1 MTFLK
6 MKLTIYGAARQV
18 TGSMHLLEVGQFKIL
33 IDCGLDY
40 EKDRNIQENENFP
53 FKPEEIDVVILTHAH
68 IDHSGNL
75 PTLVRL
81 GFEGQILCTPPTA
94 DLTELL
100 LLDSVSIFMRK
111 VEKGR
116 KHRKGKFN
124 TGAHPLYLQKHV
136 MDTVD
141 RFVTIGFDRPFRING
156 SVELTFISV
165 GHLLGAA
172 AAVFRITDEDGSE
185 KSIAFTGDIGRKNY
199 PVLDDPQPLPPVDY
213 LVTESTYGGRLHTK
227 DKTVEQALIETIE
240 KACIKEQGRLI
251 IPAFSIGRTQS
262 LVYALNKIFSSGLLP
277 PVKVF
282 VDSPLATRSTE
293 VFRKYHYLVN
303 EEAQEFYQ
311 KRGDEFEFEN
321 LVYIES
327 LKDSRQVSN
336 YYEPCII
343 ISSAGML
350 EGGRIQDHLFYNIQN
365 YYCTILFIGYCAK
378 GTLGHRLLRGDSIV
392 HIKDR
397 DLAVYATIK
406 QTDVLSAHGDH
417 DDLMNTVKQQDKAK
431 LKNVFLVHGE
441 VSSMQALADAL
452 KEEEYPVTIPEKGV
466 SYLL

>member
-1 MTFLK
+1 

-18 TGSMHLLEVGQFKIL
+18 TGSMHLLEVGQYKIL

-40 EKDRNIQENENFP
+40 EKDRSVQANEDFP
-53 FKPEEIDVVILTHAH
+53 FNPGEIDVVVLTHAH

-81 GFEGQILCTPPTA
+81 GFNGQILCTPPTA

-100 LLDSVSIFMRK
+100 LLDSVNIFMHKAGKSRK
-111 VEKGR
+111 YG
-116 KHRKGKFN
+116 KGKFN
-124 TGAHPLYLQKHV
+124 TAVQPLYLQKHV
-136 MDTVD
+136 MDAME
-141 RFVTIGFDRPFRING
+141 RFVTIGFSRPFRVNG
-156 SVELTFISV
+156 DIELTFIPV

-172 AAVFRITDEDGSE
+172 AAVFKINDQGVE

-213 LVTESTYGGRLHTK
+213 LVSESTYGGRHHTK
-227 DKTVEQALIETIE
+227 DKTVEQALVETIE

-262 LVYALNKIFSSGLLP
+262 LVFALNKIFSSGLLP

-282 VDSPLATRSTE
+282 VDSPMASMATGI
-293 VFRKYHYLVN
+293 FRKYHSLVN
-303 EEAQEFYQ
+303 EEAQEFYKMQ
-311 KRGDEFEFEN
+311 GDEFEFDN
-321 LVYIES
+321 LTYVET

-397 DLAVYATIK
+397 ELAVYATIK

-417 DDLMNTVKQQDKAK
+417 DDLVNVVKQQDKAK

-441 VSSMQALADAL
+441 MESMQAFADAL
-452 KEEEYPVTIPEKGV
+452 VQDEYHVTIPEKGV
-466 SYLL
+466 SYEI

>member
-1 MTFLK
+1 
-6 MKLTIYGAARQV
+6 MKLTIHGAARQV
-18 TGSMHLLEVGQFKIL
+18 TGSMHLLEVDQYKIL
-33 IDCGLDY
+33 VDCGLDY
-40 EKDRNIQENENFP
+40 EKDRSIQSNEDFP
-53 FKPEEIDVVILTHAH
+53 FRPEEIDVVILTHAH

-75 PTLVRL
+75 PTLIRL
-81 GFEGQILCTPPTA
+81 GFNGQILCTPPTA

-100 LLDSVSIFMRK
+100 LLDSVSIFMNK
-111 VEKGR
+111 ANKGNR
-116 KHRKGKFN
+116 RRGKGKFN
-124 TGAHPLYLQKHV
+124 SGGGIQPLYLQKHV

-141 RFVTIGFDRPFRING
+141 RFVTIGFNRPFRING
-156 SVELTFISV
+156 DIELTFIPV

-172 AAVFRITDEDGSE
+172 AAVLKVTEHGEE

-199 PVLDDPQPLPPVDY
+199 PVLDDPQTFPPVDF
-213 LVTESTYGGRLHTK
+213 LVSESTYGGRYHTK
-227 DKTVEQALIETIE
+227 DKSVEQALIETID
-240 KACIKEQGRLI
+240 KACIREQGRLI

-262 LVYALNKIFSSGLLP
+262 LVYSLNKIFSEGLLP
-277 PVKVF
+277 KVKVF
-282 VDSPLATRSTE
+282 VDSPMATMATGI
-293 VFRKYHYLVN
+293 FRKYHSLVN
-303 EEAQEFYQ
+303 QEAQDFY
-311 KRGDEFEFEN
+311 KDKGDEFEFDN
-321 LVYIES
+321 LTYVET
-327 LKDSRQVSN
+327 LKDSRQISN

-397 DLAVYATIK
+397 ELAVYATIK

-417 DDLMNTVKQQDKAK
+417 NDLMENVKQQDKAK

-441 VSSMQALADAL
+441 AESMQLLAADL
-452 KEEEYPVTIPEKGV
+452 EHNGYTVTIPEKDV
-466 SYLL
+466 AYTL

>member
-1 MTFLK
+1 
-6 MKLTIYGAARQV
+6 MKLTIHGAAQQV
-18 TGSMHLLEVGQFKIL
+18 TGSMHLLQVGQYKIL
-33 IDCGLDY
+33 VDCGLDY
-40 EKDRNIQENENFP
+40 EKDRPLNDNENFP
-53 FKPEEIDVVILTHAH
+53 FSPSDIDVVILTHAH

-75 PTLVRL
+75 PTLLRM
-81 GFEGQILCTPPTA
+81 GFNGQILCTPPTA

-100 LLDSVSIFMRK
+100 LMDSVNIFMHK
-111 VEKGR
+111 ANKGR
-116 KHRKGKFN
+116 KHNRGRNKYGN
-124 TGAHPLYLQKHV
+124 NNQPLYLQKHV
-136 MDTVD
+136 MDTME
-141 RFVTIGFDRPFRING
+141 RMVTINFNRPFRING
-156 SVELTFISV
+156 DIELTFIPV

-172 AAVFRITDEDGSE
+172 AVVLKINDEGTE

-199 PVLDDPQPLPPVDY
+199 PVLNDPQTIPQVDY
-213 LVTESTYGGRLHTK
+213 LVSESTYGGRNHSK
-227 DKTVEQALIETIE
+227 DKSVEQTLVEVID
-240 KACIKEQGRLI
+240 KACVKEQGRII

-262 LVYALNKIFSSGLLP
+262 LVYSLNKIFSKGLLP

-282 VDSPLATRSTE
+282 VDSPMASMATGI
-293 VFRKYHYLVN
+293 FRKYHDHVN
-303 EEAQEFYQ
+303 EEAQEFYKQ
-311 KRGDEFEFEN
+311 QGDEFEFDN
-321 LVYIES
+321 LTYVES

-336 YYEPCII
+336 YFEPCII

-417 DDLMNTVKQQDKAK
+417 DDLVNNIKQQDKTK
-431 LKNVFLVHGE
+431 LKQVYLVHGE
-441 VSSMQALADAL
+441 ATSMQLLSDVL
-452 KEEEYPVTIPEKGV
+452 TQDGYGVTIPEKGL
-466 SYLL
+466 SYEL